1 MPRYASNIQIPNLGV
16 AIALNGTEQ
25 LEMVQAGTSVRGT
38 TQQIADLA
46 TSTPGPTG
54 PQGNAGPTGPTGN
67 IGPTGPTGFG
77 VVGATGPSGP
87 TGPTGVAGPT
97 GATGAA
103 STVAGPTGPNGP
115 TGPTGSN
122 GPTGATGVN
131 GSPGAA
137 GPTGPT
143 GVGPTGAVGPTG
155 VQGLNGPTGP
165 TGATGAASTVAGPTG
180 PTGPTGSTGA
190 ASTVPGPTGPSGV
203 GPTGPTGTTGP
214 TGAASTVVGPTG
226 PTGATGNNSTVP
238 GPTGPTG
245 VTGPTGPAGP
255 SSTTPGPTGPT
266 GAASTVAGPTGPTGI
281 SGPTG
286 PTGSTPAIGGSNTQ
300 VQYNSSG
307 AFAGSANFVFDGT
320 NVGIGTSSPGYKLT
334 VAGLANF
341 GIGSGVYGNYA
352 DMRLETATG
361 YGWRMGTTSTGS
373 TLGYFYIQ
381 GSTDNFSTSFITG
394 LNIDTSGNVGIG
406 ITPYATGINLY
417 RNTAGLLY
425 SDVQNPSTANASDGS
440 IQRLITSNV
449 AGSGTTSLDIVKYKS
464 GAASIKNNET
474 NSAAYI
480 SFEMGSS
487 ERMRITSSGNVG
499 IGISNPDSFYGNPVL
514 LGMGK
519 NQNNATILCVNN
531 GTAGASAEVQIS
543 MIGGTSYSYFNQR
556 LIDNNGSPYVLNDYG
571 LAVNYTNW
579 SFAGSEVMR
588 LTAGGNLNL
597 AYGASGTV
605 AASYQKAGSTITPWI
620 NVVTDYGADP
630 TGASSST
637 TAINN
642 AIAALNSNNGVL
654 YFPKGTYT
662 VSGALTA
669 ITASGCMII
678 GAGRGGTVIANS
690 SASGNTMTLSNYSIT
705 IEDIKFAPTV
715 ARNSGVY
722 ELDLSG
728 ASWAVVRNIYIAGG
742 DTNKYVNCGLHIYNS
757 STCWL
762 ENINLRGLSGAY
774 GIYIGGSSGSGTF
787 GCYIK
792 GMVADIGS
800 TTATTWV
807 TLDSYAD
814 SLSLVQCA
822 LLNGAYGVRMIDS
835 AATGSSY
842 PQFLWGIDL
851 ECDHNNYT
859 GISLEA
865 GVGVYIGTSWIGSCL
880 TGNGIIFTSSFGGD
894 ASIVNTRVAGNYQ
907 HGILINGGT
916 DINVTS
922 CVSANNSQQ
931 TTGTYHDITVASGI
945 TRFMISTCRT
955 GVIAPN
961 TTGASKSGY
970 GIFISTG
977 SDYFSV
983 TGNLNYGS
991 VYGGV
996 NNGSG
1001 TGTNKIVANN
1011 N

>member
-320 NVGIGTSSPGYKLT
+320 NVGIGTSSPGTQLNVYKSTATQVAIRPQNSLAYADFGPIADGT
-334 VAGLANF
+334 VYGPYAAPAASTGLVVGTSNSNPVQLWTNGAERVRVDATGNVEVF
-341 GIGSGVYGNYA
+341 NGAAWVSTGIGP
-352 DMRLETATG
+352 TG
-361 YGWRMGTTSTGS
+361 KQL
-373 TLGYFYIQ
+373 TLGYDTTNSIGYIRSANN
-381 GSTDNFSTSFITG
+381 GTAY
-394 LNIDTSGNVGIG
+394 
-406 ITPYATGINLY
+406 TPMY
-417 RNTAGLLY
+417 
-425 SDVQNPSTANASDGS
+425 VDGS
-440 IQRLITSNV
+440 FVRFNT
-449 AGSGTTSLDIVKYKS
+449 GSASL
-464 GAASIKNNET
+464 
-474 NSAAYI
+474 
-480 SFEMGSS
+480 S
-487 ERMRITSSGNVG
+487 EAMRINSSGNVG
-499 IGISNPDSFYGNPVL
+499 IGTTAPGTLLHLYNVTNPVL
-514 LGMGK
+514 RLAASSETGLQVSYVGGYGGDITVVS
-519 NQNNATILCVNN
+519 NFPLILSTNNTERMRIDSSGNVNIATTGVAAKLYVNGNSASNIYALTDGATITPDFSTGNN
-531 GTAGASAEVQIS
+531 FSVT
-543 MIGGTSYSYFNQR
+543 
-556 LIDNNGSPYVLNDYG
+556 L
-571 LAVNYTNW
+571 
-579 SFAGSEVMR
+579 
-588 LTAGGNLNL
+588 GGNRTLANPTNMTVGQSGIIYVSQDATGSRTL
-597 AYGASGTV
+597 AYGSYWKFPSGT
-605 AASYQKAGSTITPWI
+605 APTLTTTASAVDALVYT
-620 NVVTDYGADP
+620 VR
-630 TGASSST
+630 SST
-637 TAINN
+637 
-642 AIAALNSNNGVL
+642 
-654 YFPKGTYT
+654 
-662 VSGALTA
+662 
-669 ITASGCMII
+669 
-678 GAGRGGTVIANS
+678 
-690 SASGNTMTLSNYSIT
+690 SIT
-705 IEDIKFAPTV
+705 
-715 ARNSGVY
+715 
-722 ELDLSG
+722 
-728 ASWAVVRNIYIAGG
+728 
-742 DTNKYVNCGLHIYNS
+742 
-757 STCWL
+757 
-762 ENINLRGLSGAY
+762 
-774 GIYIGGSSGSGTF
+774 
-787 GCYIK
+787 
-792 GMVADIGS
+792 
-800 TTATTWV
+800 
-807 TLDSYAD
+807 
-814 SLSLVQCA
+814 
-822 LLNGAYGVRMIDS
+822 
-835 AATGSSY
+835 
-842 PQFLWGIDL
+842 
-851 ECDHNNYT
+851 
-859 GISLEA
+859 
-865 GVGVYIGTSWIGSCL
+865 
-880 TGNGIIFTSSFGGD
+880 
-894 ASIVNTRVAGNYQ
+894 
-907 HGILINGGT
+907 
-916 DINVTS
+916 VTS
-922 CVSANNSQQ
+922 
-931 TTGTYHDITVASGI
+931 I
-945 TRFMISTCRT
+945 
-955 GVIAPN
+955 
-961 TTGASKSGY
+961 
-970 GIFISTG
+970 
-977 SDYFSV
+977 
-983 TGNLNYGS
+983 LNIG
-991 VYGGV
+991 
-996 NNGSG
+996 
-1001 TGTNKIVANN
+1001 
-1011 N
+1011 